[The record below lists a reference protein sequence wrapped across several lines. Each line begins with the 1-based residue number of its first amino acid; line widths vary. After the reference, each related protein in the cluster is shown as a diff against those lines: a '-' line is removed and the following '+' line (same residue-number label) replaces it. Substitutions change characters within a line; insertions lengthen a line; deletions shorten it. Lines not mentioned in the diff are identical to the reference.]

1 MPIHPAIA
9 SNLHLLEGIESF
21 EQGLADPEQRA
32 RLDAFMSIRGAPP
45 PPAVAARPASAPG
58 PHGDVPVRV
67 YEPEDGG
74 NSRPC
79 LVWLHGG
86 AFRMGDLDMPEADW
100 TARQVCERAGAV
112 VVSVDY
118 RLCVGGVT
126 YPVPHDDAVAAVRW
140 VRDSAAALGIDP
152 DRITVGGAS
161 AGGNLA
167 TGAVLR
173 LRDDDAW
180 QPAALVLA
188 YTTLHAVVPAPSA
201 ALAALMTEVPRLL
214 RFLPEDRRSITT
226 NYLGGPESRAD
237 GYAMPAHAVL
247 EGLCPVLLLNSEYDD
262 LRASAEAFTAALALA
277 GVDVRQ
283 VLVPGMLHG
292 FLNMPAADVEPVE
305 RALTLVAGVVLGT
318 GRRPETA
325 A

>member
-9 SNLHLLEGIESF
+9 ANLHLLEGIESF
-21 EQGLADPEQRA
+21 ERGLADPQQRA
-32 RLDAFMSIRGAPP
+32 RLDAFMSIEGAPP
-45 PPAVAARPASAPG
+45 PPAVATRPAVAPG

-67 YEPEDGG
+67 YEPDGG
-74 NSRPC
+74 GTDRPC

-126 YPVPHDDAVAAVRW
+126 YPVPHDDVVAAVRW
-140 VRDSAAALGIDP
+140 VRDSAAVLGVDP
-152 DRITVGGAS
+152 VRISVGGAS

-173 LRDDDAW
+173 LRDDDGW
-180 QPAALVLA
+180 VPAALVLA

-201 ALAALMTEVPRLL
+201 ALAALMAEVPRLL
-214 RFLPEDRRSITT
+214 RFLPEDRASITR

-237 GYAMPAHAVL
+237 GYAMPANAVL
-247 EGLCPVLLLNSEYDD
+247 DGLCPVLLLNSEYDD
-262 LRASAEAFTAALALA
+262 LRASAEAFAAALAVA

-292 FLNMPAADVEPVE
+292 FLNVPAADVEPVD
-305 RALTLVAGVVLGT
+305 RALDLMAEVCRSMARALVG
-318 GRRPETA
+318 
-325 A
+325 